1 MGKKENPL
9 LEYYNQNGRFA
20 ELLNGWLFEGEVHWK
35 AGDIRDADRRQDGKS
50 WDDRAYRHRYRDLY
64 KELRDAQVH
73 LFIGTE
79 LQEHV
84 DYVMPLRVMDNDVLS
99 YSRQKDTVSGNYKNQ
114 DYKNQDYKN
123 HAGVKS
129 SRRGTGDMDSAK
141 DRRKKALTS
150 DEYLSQFSKSDRLL
164 PVITLVL
171 YCGEK
176 KWDGARCLHELL
188 DFSDI
193 PDKVKKYVSDY
204 PIHILDVCHTP
215 DERLRQFPPD
225 ICFLLMCIKYA
236 KDKEAF
242 SRLRE
247 LTGTAVVSEDTCGTI
262 AEYLGEPELLKKG
275 SGAEGGRDMC
285 EAIRALVEDGRNE
298 GMREGRREGMQE
310 GIREGR
316 REGMREGRQEG
327 IELAKRVIRMAG
339 AQASTEEIARE
350 LAISKE
356 EVERILE

>member
-1 MGKKENPL
+1 MGKK
-9 LEYYNQNGRFA
+9 
-20 ELLNGWLFEGEVHWK
+20 
-35 AGDIRDADRRQDGKS
+35 DIR
-50 WDDRAYRHRYRDLY
+50 
-64 KELRDAQVH
+64 
-73 LFIGTE
+73 
-79 LQEHV
+79 
-84 DYVMPLRVMDNDVLS
+84 
-99 YSRQKDTVSGNYKNQ
+99 
-114 DYKNQDYKN
+114 
-123 HAGVKS
+123 
-129 SRRGTGDMDSAK
+129 
-141 DRRKKALTS
+141 
-150 DEYLSQFSKSDRLL
+150 
-164 PVITLVL
+164 
-171 YCGEK
+171 
-176 KWDGARCLHELL
+176 
-188 DFSDI
+188 
-193 PDKVKKYVSDY
+193 
-204 PIHILDVCHTP
+204 
-215 DERLRQFPPD
+215 
-225 ICFLLMCIKYA
+225 FLLMCIKYA

-310 GIREGR
+310 G
-316 REGMREGRQEG
+316 MQEGRQEG

>member
-1 MGKKENPL
+1 MGKK
-9 LEYYNQNGRFA
+9 
-20 ELLNGWLFEGEVHWK
+20 
-35 AGDIRDADRRQDGKS
+35 
-50 WDDRAYRHRYRDLY
+50 
-64 KELRDAQVH
+64 
-73 LFIGTE
+73 
-79 LQEHV
+79 
-84 DYVMPLRVMDNDVLS
+84 
-99 YSRQKDTVSGNYKNQ
+99 
-114 DYKNQDYKN
+114 
-123 HAGVKS
+123 
-129 SRRGTGDMDSAK
+129 
-141 DRRKKALTS
+141 
-150 DEYLSQFSKSDRLL
+150 
-164 PVITLVL
+164 
-171 YCGEK
+171 
-176 KWDGARCLHELL
+176 
-188 DFSDI
+188 
-193 PDKVKKYVSDY
+193 
-204 PIHILDVCHTP
+204 
-215 DERLRQFPPD
+215 D

-275 SGAEGGRDMC
+275 TGAEGGRDMC

-310 GIREGR
+310 GR
-316 REGMREGRQEG
+316 REGMQEGRQEG

>member
-1 MGKKENPL
+1 MGKK
-9 LEYYNQNGRFA
+9 
-20 ELLNGWLFEGEVHWK
+20 
-35 AGDIRDADRRQDGKS
+35 
-50 WDDRAYRHRYRDLY
+50 
-64 KELRDAQVH
+64 
-73 LFIGTE
+73 
-79 LQEHV
+79 
-84 DYVMPLRVMDNDVLS
+84 
-99 YSRQKDTVSGNYKNQ
+99 
-114 DYKNQDYKN
+114 
-123 HAGVKS
+123 
-129 SRRGTGDMDSAK
+129 
-141 DRRKKALTS
+141 
-150 DEYLSQFSKSDRLL
+150 
-164 PVITLVL
+164 
-171 YCGEK
+171 
-176 KWDGARCLHELL
+176 
-188 DFSDI
+188 
-193 PDKVKKYVSDY
+193 
-204 PIHILDVCHTP
+204 
-215 DERLRQFPPD
+215 D

-275 SGAEGGRDMC
+275 TGAEGGRDMC

-310 GIREGR
+310 GR

-339 AQASTEEIARE
+339 AQALTEEIARE

>member
-1 MGKKENPL
+1 MGKK
-9 LEYYNQNGRFA
+9 
-20 ELLNGWLFEGEVHWK
+20 
-35 AGDIRDADRRQDGKS
+35 
-50 WDDRAYRHRYRDLY
+50 
-64 KELRDAQVH
+64 
-73 LFIGTE
+73 
-79 LQEHV
+79 
-84 DYVMPLRVMDNDVLS
+84 
-99 YSRQKDTVSGNYKNQ
+99 
-114 DYKNQDYKN
+114 
-123 HAGVKS
+123 
-129 SRRGTGDMDSAK
+129 
-141 DRRKKALTS
+141 
-150 DEYLSQFSKSDRLL
+150 
-164 PVITLVL
+164 
-171 YCGEK
+171 
-176 KWDGARCLHELL
+176 
-188 DFSDI
+188 
-193 PDKVKKYVSDY
+193 
-204 PIHILDVCHTP
+204 
-215 DERLRQFPPD
+215 D

-275 SGAEGGRDMC
+275 TGAEGGRDMC

-310 GIREGR
+310 GI
-316 REGMREGRQEG
+316 REGRQEG

>member
-1 MGKKENPL
+1 MGKK
-9 LEYYNQNGRFA
+9 
-20 ELLNGWLFEGEVHWK
+20 
-35 AGDIRDADRRQDGKS
+35 
-50 WDDRAYRHRYRDLY
+50 
-64 KELRDAQVH
+64 
-73 LFIGTE
+73 
-79 LQEHV
+79 
-84 DYVMPLRVMDNDVLS
+84 
-99 YSRQKDTVSGNYKNQ
+99 
-114 DYKNQDYKN
+114 
-123 HAGVKS
+123 
-129 SRRGTGDMDSAK
+129 
-141 DRRKKALTS
+141 
-150 DEYLSQFSKSDRLL
+150 
-164 PVITLVL
+164 
-171 YCGEK
+171 
-176 KWDGARCLHELL
+176 
-188 DFSDI
+188 
-193 PDKVKKYVSDY
+193 
-204 PIHILDVCHTP
+204 
-215 DERLRQFPPD
+215 D

-275 SGAEGGRDMC
+275 TGAEGGRDMC

-298 GMREGRREGMQE
+298 GMREGRRE

>member
-1 MGKKENPL
+1 MGKK
-9 LEYYNQNGRFA
+9 
-20 ELLNGWLFEGEVHWK
+20 
-35 AGDIRDADRRQDGKS
+35 
-50 WDDRAYRHRYRDLY
+50 
-64 KELRDAQVH
+64 
-73 LFIGTE
+73 
-79 LQEHV
+79 
-84 DYVMPLRVMDNDVLS
+84 
-99 YSRQKDTVSGNYKNQ
+99 
-114 DYKNQDYKN
+114 
-123 HAGVKS
+123 
-129 SRRGTGDMDSAK
+129 
-141 DRRKKALTS
+141 
-150 DEYLSQFSKSDRLL
+150 
-164 PVITLVL
+164 
-171 YCGEK
+171 
-176 KWDGARCLHELL
+176 
-188 DFSDI
+188 
-193 PDKVKKYVSDY
+193 
-204 PIHILDVCHTP
+204 
-215 DERLRQFPPD
+215 D

-275 SGAEGGRDMC
+275 TGAEGGRDMC

-298 GMREGRREGMQE
+298 GMREGRREGMQ
-310 GIREGR
+310 EGR

>member
-1 MGKKENPL
+1 MGKK
-9 LEYYNQNGRFA
+9 
-20 ELLNGWLFEGEVHWK
+20 
-35 AGDIRDADRRQDGKS
+35 
-50 WDDRAYRHRYRDLY
+50 
-64 KELRDAQVH
+64 
-73 LFIGTE
+73 
-79 LQEHV
+79 
-84 DYVMPLRVMDNDVLS
+84 
-99 YSRQKDTVSGNYKNQ
+99 
-114 DYKNQDYKN
+114 
-123 HAGVKS
+123 
-129 SRRGTGDMDSAK
+129 
-141 DRRKKALTS
+141 
-150 DEYLSQFSKSDRLL
+150 
-164 PVITLVL
+164 
-171 YCGEK
+171 
-176 KWDGARCLHELL
+176 
-188 DFSDI
+188 
-193 PDKVKKYVSDY
+193 
-204 PIHILDVCHTP
+204 
-215 DERLRQFPPD
+215 D

-310 GIREGR
+310 G
-316 REGMREGRQEG
+316 MREGRQEG

>member
-114 DYKNQDYKN
+114 DYKN

-129 SRRGTGDMDSAK
+129 SRRGTGDTDSAK

-225 ICFLLMCIKYA
+225 IRFLLMCIKYA

-275 SGAEGGRDMC
+275 TGAEGGRDMC
-285 EAIRALVEDGRNE
+285 EAIRALVEDGRN
-298 GMREGRREGMQE
+298 
-310 GIREGR
+310 
-316 REGMREGRQEG
+316 EGMREGRQEG